1 MAKKNRAEPDAGATE
16 GEGPSFEQALERLET
31 IVEELEG
38 GSLTL
43 EQSIARYEEGVSLSR
58 RLTKTLEQAEKRIER
73 LTEAGGE
80 LSTEPMDLDE
90 AEAEEPRA
98 SRVSER
104 PQAAERTPAAGRARA
119 SQPPPSDE
127 LPF

>member
-1 MAKKNRAEPDAGATE
+1 MAKKNRAEPDAGVAE

-38 GSLTL
+38 GSLSL
-43 EQSIARYEEGVSLSR
+43 EQSIARYEEGVKLSR

-80 LSTEPMDLDE
+80 LSTEPIDLDE

-98 SRVSER
+98 PRVSER
-104 PQAAERTPAAGRARA
+104 APAERTPAAGRARA

>member
-1 MAKKNRAEPDAGATE
+1 MAKKNRAEPDAGGAE

-38 GSLTL
+38 GSLSL
-43 EQSIARYEEGVSLSR
+43 EQSIARYEEGVKLSR

-98 SRVSER
+98 PRVSER
-104 PQAAERTPAAGRARA
+104 APAAERTPAAGRARA